1 MDAAAQYAL
10 AYALTTS
17 AGLRGLLT
25 LAVVSVAVHLGVLH
39 PPAAFAWLGSN
50 AVTLALVAVA
60 LVEILGDKVPL
71 IDHLFHALQTIVKP
85 AAAAILVGG
94 IVHTQNSP
102 ELYGLMALGALNA
115 LGVHAASAAARGAS
129 TALTG
134 GVANPVISLAEDS
147 MSVTMIAFAFLA
159 PLFAAILAILLSYF
173 ILRAARKIWRHRE
186 SAAAELPPGS
196 GAG

>member
-1 MDAAAQYAL
+1 MDTAAQYAL

-25 LAVVSVAVHLGVLH
+25 LAVVSVAIHLGVLD

-173 ILRAARKIWRHRE
+173 IFRAARKIWRHRE

>member
-159 PLFAAILAILLSYF
+159 PLFAAILAVLLSYF
-173 ILRAARKIWRHRE
+173 IFRAARKIWRHRE
-186 SAAAELPPGS
+186 SAAAELPPGT

>member
-159 PLFAAILAILLSYF
+159 PLFAAILAVLLSYF
-173 ILRAARKIWRHRE
+173 ILRAARRIWRHRE
-186 SAAAELPPGS
+186 SAAAELPPGT